1 MNYGRQGLVKRQ
13 KSLNS
18 RSRKRANKVGLIFGM
33 VLFLLMVGV
42 VAMVSCV
49 GLGAFRGILDSAPD
63 ISNIDVTPTGYSTFV
78 YDSQGNQ
85 TAKLVSTDSN
95 RIPVTLDMVPKDL
108 QHAFV
113 AIEDERFYQHP
124 GIDVQGIIRAMVIG
138 VTTGHFSEGAS
149 TITQQLI
156 KNNVFTGWTDESFS
170 ESVRRKIQEWYLA
183 IELEKTMSKDD
194 ILLNYMNTINLG
206 HNTLGVE
213 AASRRYFGKSVSK
226 LNLSECAV
234 IAGITQNPTYYDPIT
249 YPDHNKERRAQVL
262 KNMKDQGWISQ
273 DEYDEAM
280 ADDVYSRIQLVDNN
294 TNDNAIN
301 SYFVDALTEEVL
313 KDLMDKGYTETQ
325 AYTLLYS
332 GGLNIY
338 STQDPDIQT
347 IVDEVVNDEANYPNG
362 TRWYLNYR
370 LTVQS
375 SDGTLHNYSTEMM
388 ESYFRQSNPYFTL
401 IFDSKDDARACE
413 EEYKNAVVGTGD
425 TVLAESENITPQPQV
440 SLTLEDQ
447 HTGNV
452 LAISGGRGEKTANRT
467 LDRATDSV
475 RQPGSTFKVVS
486 TYAPALDAGGMT
498 LATTQNDAPYSYAD
512 GTPVRNWYGESYR
525 GLSSLRLGIQNSMN
539 IVAVKT
545 LVDITPQL
553 GYEYLLDFGFT
564 TLVDNEE
571 INGKVYSDIQPT
583 LALGGITKGVKN
595 IELNAAYATIANGG
609 EYIEPKMYT
618 KVTDHDGNVILDADE
633 IRQKRRVL
641 KETTAWL
648 LTSAME
654 DVVTKGTGTRVNFG
668 TTPIAGKTGT
678 TSDENDVWFAGYT
691 NYYCCTTWAGYD
703 ENTDLVG
710 SESGIAKTIWRG
722 VMEKVHENLPASD
735 FTKPSGIVQMTVCRL
750 SGKLPVPG
758 LCDSTLTTE
767 YFDEDNVPT
776 EKCDVHYQGTIC
788 AYSGLPATD
797 ECPFK
802 TTGVATF
809 DESGLHCIHT
819 AEFMAQPNIAEILA
833 QEQQEM
839 NQAAAEAAANDAQS
853 SLDAANSTLQ
863 EASNNLQAAQDAL
876 VAAQQSGD
884 ANAIATA
891 QAAVDTATNNYNVA
905 VQQQAAAQQALQ
917 SAQNSSG
924 TGQTA
929 GDAAAGAGTGTAD
942 PNAGAAAA
950 AQGAAAPAG

>member
-1 MNYGRQGLVKRQ
+1 MNYGRAGLSRNIKG
-13 KSLNS
+13 LNS
-18 RSRKRANKVGLIFGM
+18 RAQKRSNKIGLILTL
-33 VLFLLMVGV
+33 VIFLLAVGACCMV
-42 VAMVSCV
+42 ACV
-49 GLGAFRGILDSAPD
+49 GFGAFQGIIDSSPD

-78 YDSQGNQ
+78 YDSDGNQ

-95 RIPVTLDMVPKDL
+95 RIPVTMDMVPENL

-124 GIDVQGIIRAMVIG
+124 GIDIQGIMRAMVIG
-138 VTTGHFSEGAS
+138 VTSGNFSEGAS

-170 ESVRRKIQEWYLA
+170 DSVRRKFQEWYLA
-183 IELEKTMSKDD
+183 LELEKTMSKDD

-206 HNTLGVE
+206 HGTLGVE

-226 LNLSECAV
+226 LTLSECAV
-234 IAGITQNPTYYDPIT
+234 IAGITQNPSYYDPIV
-249 YPDHNKERRAQVL
+249 YPDHNKERHEQVL
-262 KNMKDQGWISQ
+262 KNMLEQGWITRA
-273 DEYDEAM
+273 EYDDAV
-280 ADDVYSRIQLVDNN
+280 ADDVYSRIQLVDNS
-294 TNDNAIN
+294 TTDNAIN
-301 SYFVDALTEEVL
+301 SYFVDALTDEIL
-313 KDLMDKGYTETQ
+313 QDLMNEGYTETQ

-338 STQDPDIQT
+338 STQDAKIQA
-347 IVDEVVNDEANYPNG
+347 IVDEVVADESNYPNG
-362 TRWYLNYR
+362 TRWYLNYQ

-375 SDGTLHNYSTEMM
+375 SDGTITNYSTEML
-388 ESYFRQSNPYFTL
+388 ESYFKQSNPYFTL
-401 IFDSKDDARACE
+401 IFDSKEEAQACE
-413 EEYKNAVVGTGD
+413 EEYKEAVVGAGD
-425 TVLAESENITPQPQV
+425 SVLAESENITPQPQV

-498 LATTQNDAPYSYAD
+498 LATTQNDAPYSYED

-539 IVAVKT
+539 IVTVKT

-553 GYEYLLDFGFT
+553 GYQYLLDFGFT
-564 TLVDNEE
+564 TLVDNEV
-571 INGKVYSDIQPT
+571 IGGKTYSDIQPT

-609 EYIEPKMYT
+609 EYLEPKLYT
-618 KVTDHDGNVILDADE
+618 KVTDHSGNVILDADE
-633 IRQKRRVL
+633 VRQKRRVL

-654 DVVTKGTGTRVNFG
+654 DVVTKGTGTKVNFG

-691 NYYCCTTWAGYD
+691 NYYTCTTWAGYD

-722 VMEKVHENLPASD
+722 VMEKVHENLPSSD
-735 FTKPSGIVQMTVCRL
+735 FTKPAGIVQTTVCSL
-750 SGKLPVPG
+750 SGKLPVAG
-758 LCDSTLTTE
+758 LCDSTLKTE
-767 YFDEDNVPT
+767 YFAEDSVPT
-776 EKCDVHYQGTIC
+776 EKCDIHYQGTIC

-809 DESGLHCIHT
+809 TESGLKCIHT
-819 AEFMAQPNIAEILA
+819 AEFMSQANINDILA

-839 NQAAAEAAANDAQS
+839 AAAAAAAAADDAQAA
-853 SLDAANSTLQ
+853 LDAANATLQ
-863 EASNNLQAAQDAL
+863 EAAQHLQDAQNTL

-884 ANAIATA
+884 AAAIATA
-891 QAAVDTATNNYNVA
+891 QSAVNTATENYNVA
-905 VQQQAAAQQALQ
+905 TQQQVAAQQALAQAQQ
-917 SAQNSSG
+917 SA
-924 TGQTA
+924 A
-929 GDAAAGAGTGTAD
+929 GDTAAGDTAA
-942 PNAGAAAA
+942 NAAAA
-950 AQGAAAPAG
+950 PTG